1 MTIITLEELLEEIKA
16 EPLNN
21 GLSNKERR
29 FINEIEYLKKDDIE
43 LYVKYW
49 TKYLQ
54 IRNDK
59 IRQGL

>member
-1 MTIITLEELLEEIKA
+1 MTIISLEDLLEEIKA
-16 EPLNN
+16 EPLDNH
-21 GLSNKERR
+21 LSSKERR
-29 FINEIEYLKKDDIE
+29 FINEVECLKKPDIE

-59 IRQGL
+59 IRYGL

>member
-1 MTIITLEELLEEIKA
+1 MTIISLEELLEEIKA
-16 EPLNN
+16 EPLDNC
-21 GLSNKERR
+21 LSNKERR
-29 FINEIEYLKKDDIE
+29 FLNEVECLKETDIG

-59 IRQGL
+59 IRYGL